1 MKLVYDVIEDG
12 YDDTTQIRVWAE
24 TTQEKTYMTGNFLGL
39 GELACAAALFL
50 TSCASGPQ
58 VRADYDKAADF
69 GRYRTYGF
77 VAQSGTDTSD
87 SKSLGTQWL
96 QNAAAREMENRG
108 YTRSDTPDLVINFK
122 GKLEEKTDIES
133 VPGPYYGSAW
143 GYRGLYGAPYG
154 GWGGAQ
160 TYVSR
165 YTVGTLVI
173 DVVDREKREV
183 VFQGTTEGI
192 VTEKMQENREQ
203 TISQAVAQI
212 FSKYPFVAG
221 QSTPVALPD
230 KK

>member
-1 MKLVYDVIEDG
+1 
-12 YDDTTQIRVWAE
+12 
-24 TTQEKTYMTGNFLGL
+24 MTCNFLGL
-39 GELACAAALFL
+39 GALACAAALVL
-50 TSCASGPQ
+50 TGCASGPE

-69 GRYRTYGF
+69 GRYRTFGF
-77 VAQSGTDTSD
+77 VAAAGADTGEPRSLATQS
-87 SKSLGTQWL
+87 L

-108 YTRSDTPDLVINFK
+108 YTRSDEPDLVINFK
-122 GKLEEKTDIES
+122 GKLEEKMDIES

-160 TYVSR
+160 TYTTR

-173 DVVDREKREV
+173 DIVDREQREV

-192 VTEKMQENREQ
+192 VTEKMRENRDQ
-203 TISQAVAQI
+203 TISQAVATV

-221 QSTPVALPD
+221 QSAPVALPE